1 MDCSQP
7 GSSVHGF
14 SRQEYWSGVPLPSPM
29 LNIAI
34 NNCKKFELENIGVL
48 ILKVRNVYDLFSKTN
63 EI

>member
-1 MDCSQP
+1 
-7 GSSVHGF
+7 
-14 SRQEYWSGVPLPSPM
+14 M

-34 NNCKKFELENIGVL
+34 NNCKKFELENIRVL